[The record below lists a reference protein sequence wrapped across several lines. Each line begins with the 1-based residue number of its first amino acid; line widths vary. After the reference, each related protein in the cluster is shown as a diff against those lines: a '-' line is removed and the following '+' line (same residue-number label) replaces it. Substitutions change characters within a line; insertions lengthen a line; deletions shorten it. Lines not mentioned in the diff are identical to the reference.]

1 MVEFFRKKIFSSTFY
16 SFERQN
22 VMIKYIS
29 IIKDSDKG
37 LFRYMKKYS
46 NNFSLLSQTITLKLG
61 EKDQFYGLQEW

>member
-22 VMIKYIS
+22 VMIRYIS

-37 LFRYMKKYS
+37 LFRYMKKYF